1 MNTFVDLVASRRGWI
16 EQVLKPWCQSA
27 SLADLKRAELEWS
40 DLAGR
45 IDADA
50 TLWTWAWSRFP
61 ELVHEELGGVN
72 ETHEVRVT
80 LKDGAEFVGYP
91 DNRKSKQGQLVLA
104 STETRPTRRFVER
117 GPWPIDQ
124 IAAVRRMAEE

>member
-1 MNTFVDLVASRRGWI
+1 VNTFVDLVASRRGWI
-16 EQVLKPWCQSA
+16 EQVLMPWCQTA
-27 SLADLKRAELEWS
+27 SLADLKRAELEWA
-40 DLAGR
+40 DLAGK

-61 ELVHEELGGVN
+61 GLVHAELGGVD
-72 ETHEVRVT
+72 ETYEVRVT
-80 LKDGAEFVGYP
+80 LKNGQEYAGYP

-104 STETRPTRRFVER
+104 TTEQEPTRRLVER

-124 IAAVRRMAEE
+124 IAAVTRVAGE